1 MLRSRSSG
9 LLPITTSPPGLGR
22 LDSRASLRR
31 LQRGSG
37 AAGGLQ
43 RALSYVLI
51 AALLGGSLYGVARL
65 GRVSLTATSSAD
77 DFTLGSHSAAHVAA
91 HIAEQ
96 QALPQR
102 EGPSLYTAN
111 LSAVDIRGNVMRT
124 ADLAG
129 KVAIIVNVASNCG
142 FTDANYRGLHR
153 LFERYKAYGLQV
165 IAFPCNQFGEQE
177 PGTHAEIEQFVASH
191 YGVQFPLMSKVEVN
205 GPAAHP
211 LFSWLKQH
219 TPGDE
224 TGFAAGEDI
233 RWNFEKFLIDKHGNA
248 VKRYGSDLDYH
259 DLELDVY
266 NELINSSRTAGRP
279 GSLPPMEQ
287 AAAHGRAQLPA
298 AGWHAPL
305 PCVPLLLGRP
315 ELPFSVRYNLTS
327 MRTDALLDYIS
338 LVFTSMGTLRF
349 RPHLFPAATAW
360 MALHF
365 AMPLT
370 NIAWRR
376 RCLAAHPTDGGSWG
390 RWREL
395 LCALVRATCS
405 TGVTWQLVLTSFAA
419 ERGMHDSDWHGRSTN
434 LAFAALSFVNVTA
447 AAVIIMLSFKPM
459 RVSYALPLQMV
470 MTYVGYARYASTICI
485 HPSMQLLQLQPLLAA
500 AADALDRAAL
510 VLHPM
515 LPRHGARAHSDTADC
530 ASLIAFL
537 QFSACLLAALYK
549 AHEELSWFELHQW
562 QRAQRGLPPESGWD
576 ARVYSVAADLLQPWS
591 KSNLLWGALLALI
604 LWHAVVALQSIGRI

>member
-1 MLRSRSSG
+1 VHVHEDAPDRRAALEQRAAKAAALGAAALG
-9 LLPITTSPPGLGR
+9 LHDSTGGGGGGIEGGAV
-22 LDSRASLRR
+22 LDADAEQAELEAEHLAR
-31 LQRGSG
+31 LQ
-37 AAGGLQ
+37 
-43 RALSYVLI
+43 ALEDQ
-51 AALLGGSLYGVARL
+51 GHDPH
-65 GRVSLTATSSAD
+65 T
-77 DFTLGSHSAAHVAA
+77 AAHVAA

-266 NELINSSRTAGRP
+266 NELIK
-279 GSLPPMEQ
+279 
-287 AAAHGRAQLPA
+287 
-298 AGWHAPL
+298 
-305 PCVPLLLGRP
+305 
-315 ELPFSVRYNLTS
+315 F
-327 MRTDALLDYIS
+327 
-338 LVFTSMGTLRF
+338 
-349 RPHLFPAATAW
+349 
-360 MALHF
+360 
-365 AMPLT
+365 
-370 NIAWRR
+370 
-376 RCLAAHPTDGGSWG
+376 
-390 RWREL
+390 
-395 LCALVRATCS
+395 
-405 TGVTWQLVLTSFAA
+405 
-419 ERGMHDSDWHGRSTN
+419 
-434 LAFAALSFVNVTA
+434 
-447 AAVIIMLSFKPM
+447 
-459 RVSYALPLQMV
+459 
-470 MTYVGYARYASTICI
+470 
-485 HPSMQLLQLQPLLAA
+485 
-500 AADALDRAAL
+500 
-510 VLHPM
+510 
-515 LPRHGARAHSDTADC
+515 
-530 ASLIAFL
+530 
-537 QFSACLLAALYK
+537 
-549 AHEELSWFELHQW
+549 
-562 QRAQRGLPPESGWD
+562 
-576 ARVYSVAADLLQPWS
+576 
-591 KSNLLWGALLALI
+591 
-604 LWHAVVALQSIGRI
+604 